1 MHCRATA
8 IPPQPPKYVP
18 KDPPQNPLFTGPT
31 VPKHC
36 TSSGRI
42 TGVGFS
48 ISLTGC

>member
-8 IPPQPPKYVP
+8 IPPTTPQVRTKGPHPPP
-18 KDPPQNPLFTGPT
+18 NPLFMGPT

-42 TGVGFS
+42 TRVGFS
-48 ISLTGC
+48 IS